1 MTKCKLNA
9 WRNIQLTILFFV
21 IAPQVTAPTWQQQ
34 ISLTSYQRRWR
45 QRSSWL
51 LRSPWEQKC
60 LRRTSGTSCICVTR
74 CVCVCVLQMCTCLCV
89 CVYESIPFCVF
100 GHVVIKNVVRT
111 GIPLR
116 RPSECVCVCV
126 CVCVLCV

>member
-9 WRNIQLTILFFV
+9 WRNIQLTTLFFV
-21 IAPQVTAPTWQQQ
+21 IAPQVTAPTWQPQ

-74 CVCVCVLQMCTCLCV
+74 CVCVCVCV
-89 CVYESIPFCVF
+89 TDPYRIPPYPTEEKE
-100 GHVVIKNVVRT
+100 GNSDDIT
-111 GIPLR
+111 
-116 RPSECVCVCV
+116 
-126 CVCVLCV
+126 

>member
-74 CVCVCVLQMCTCLCV
+74 CVCVCVCTVPCCLRVTLMCV
-89 CVYESIPFCVF
+89 CVFVF
-100 GHVVIKNVVRT
+100 VR
-111 GIPLR
+111 
-116 RPSECVCVCV
+116 VCVCTV
-126 CVCVLCV
+126 HVYVSVCVLSVW